1 MTEKLYLTDSY
12 MKEFEAEVTKVTDGK
27 YAVLDRTAFYAIG
40 GGQPNDTGKLIVN
53 GKELNVVFVKAF
65 GEDVSHE
72 VEGGEVKEG
81 DKVKGVVD
89 WDKRHKL
96 MRMHSSAH
104 ILAAVIYKEIGSLIT
119 GGQLGA
125 EKSRMDFNVKDFD
138 RELLTAFEEK
148 SNAVVDQAL
157 PITSEFIA
165 YEKAME
171 MPEIFRLKNVLPKNL
186 KELRVVKMGDF
197 DAQADG
203 GTHVKNTSEVGKIKI
218 IKLENKGAEN
228 RRIVWALEE

>member
-12 MKEFEAEVTKVTDGK
+12 MKEFEAEVTKVTEGK
-27 YAVLDRTAFYAIG
+27 YAVLDKTAFYAIG

-53 GKELNVVFVKAF
+53 GNELTVVFVKAF

-72 VEGGEVKEG
+72 IEGGEINEG
-81 DKVKGVVD
+81 DKVKGIID
-89 WDKRHKL
+89 WEKRHKL

-104 ILAAVIYKEIGSLIT
+104 ILAAVIYKELGSLIT
-119 GGQLGA
+119 GGQLG
-125 EKSRMDFNVKDFD
+125 EKKSRMDFNVTDFD

-148 SNAVVDQAL
+148 ANAIVEQAI
-157 PITSEFIA
+157 PITVDFLP
-165 YEKAME
+165 YEEAMA

-186 KELRVVKMGDF
+186 KELRVVTMGDF

-218 IKLENKGAEN
+218 TKLENRGAEN
-228 RRIVWALEE
+228 RRIVWVLED

>member
-27 YAVLDRTAFYAIG
+27 YAVLDKTAFYAIS

-53 GKELNVVFVKAF
+53 GNELNVVFVKAF

-72 VEGGEVKEG
+72 IEGGEIKEG
-81 DKVKGVVD
+81 DNVKGILD
-89 WDKRHKL
+89 WGKRHKL

-104 ILAAVIYKEIGSLIT
+104 ILAAVIYKELGSLIT
-119 GGQLGA
+119 GGQLGE
-125 EKSRMDFNVKDFD
+125 EKSRMDFNVTDFD

-148 SNAVVDQAL
+148 ANAIVGQTI
-157 PITSEFIA
+157 PITVDFLP
-165 YEKAME
+165 YEEAMA

-186 KELRVVKMGDF
+186 KELRIVKMGDF

-203 GTHVKNTSEVGKIKI
+203 GTHVKNTSEVGEIKI
-218 IKLENKGAEN
+218 TKLENKGAEN
-228 RRIVWALEE
+228 RRIVWVLGD